1 VRKALAHAERRQARR
16 EKALQRLVQGRPEA
30 PQGLVATLQ
39 RKGHEQALRAWEAAK
54 EVATKLVEQAR
65 RLAKRLLAAVQPE
78 RVTSWA
84 YLKSALPAKELSRQ
98 APGVVEPSRPPQPS
112 RLPQLPNVNRASI
125 EEQYRVYGH
134 ILDQLKAVGQVK
146 VQRVAAKVA
155 KRLERRQTRAGWSQ
169 ADQPPKPHGLLAAF
183 KKGEYD
189 QAVKVYWKRLRHD
202 RTLVEQA
209 TKLQTEV
216 QKATYQ
222 SEGWAVRKLHNMQ
235 PEFAERV
242 ESYVRS
248 HNLQVRMAKLEAQRK
263 LKLERGIEGPQMSR

>member
-1 VRKALAHAERRQARR
+1 VLAHAEQRQARR

-54 EVATKLVEQAR
+54 EMATKLVEQAK
-65 RLAKRLLAAVQPE
+65 RLTERLLAALRPE

-84 YLKSALPAKELSRQ
+84 YLKSALPGKELSRQ
-98 APGVVEPSRPPQPS
+98 APAVAESPRPPQPS
-112 RLPQLPNVNRASI
+112 KLPQLPNVNRAPI

-134 ILDQLKAVGQVK
+134 ILDQLKGVGQVK

-155 KRLERRQTRAGWSQ
+155 RRVERRQTQADWSQ
-169 ADQPPKPHGLLAAF
+169 ADQPSKPHGLLAAF
-183 KKGEYD
+183 KKREYD
-189 QAVKVYWKRLRHD
+189 EAFKAYWRRLRHD

-209 TKLQTEV
+209 TKLQTKV
-216 QKATYQ
+216 QEATYQ
-222 SEGWAVRKLHNMQ
+222 SEGWAVRKLHSMQ

-242 ESYVRS
+242 ESYVRGY
-248 HNLQVRMAKLEAQRK
+248 NLQLRMAELEAQRK
-263 LKLERGIEGPQMSR
+263 LKLERGIKGPQQSR